1 MAEEKVLTGRLYDI
15 QGFSVQDGPG
25 VRTTAFL
32 KGCPLR
38 CPWCHSPESQAFYK
52 QLSWM
57 SMRCQGVDAC
67 DSRCIKACPKEAIEL
82 GATRKDALTGDDI
95 QMIHVKRDIC
105 DNCGK
110 CEEVCY
116 PNALYLTG
124 KDYTVE
130 ELVQRLLQD
139 RRFYEKSGGGVTIS
153 GGECLCQPEFTTA
166 VFKRLKEEG
175 IHTAC
180 DTTGF
185 VQWEQLERT
194 LPYTDLYLYDLKH
207 MDNAQHEAVIKVPNP
222 LILENV
228 RKLAAAGA
236 KMQIRIPT
244 IPMFNDSIENMTQT
258 AEFCK
263 ELGDAVTVVQPL
275 PYHNLGVS
283 KYARIDEDKTVM
295 EATPPSD
302 EKMQSLKKIFDDM
315 GVPATIH

>member
-67 DSRCIKACPKEAIEL
+67 DNRCIKACPKEAIEL
-82 GATRKDALTGDDI
+82 GQTRKDPLTGDEI
-95 QMIHVKRDIC
+95 QMIHVKRDVC

-116 PNALYLTG
+116 PNALYITG
-124 KDYTVE
+124 KDYTVD
-130 ELVQRLLQD
+130 ELVTRLLQD

-185 VQWEQLERT
+185 VQWEILEKT
-194 LPYTDLYLYDLKH
+194 LPYVDLYLYDLKH
-207 MDNAQHEAVIKVPNP
+207 MDSEKHKAVVGVPND
-222 LILENV
+222 LILENAK
-228 RKLAAAGA
+228 KLAEAGG

-244 IPMFNDSIENMTQT
+244 IPMFNNDEDNIRKT
-258 AEFCK
+258 AQFIAD
-263 ELGDAVTVVQPL
+263 LGDAVEITQLL
-275 PYHNLGVS
+275 PYHNLGVM
-283 KYARIDEDKTVM
+283 KYLRISDEPVA
-295 EATPPSD
+295 EATPPT
-302 EKMQSLKKIFDDM
+302 EEFMQGLKKIM
-315 GVPATIH
+315 EEYGIKVTIH